1 LRSGDEIILGPQVSI
16 TYQYRQR
23 NEFVSLPG
31 NDPFDI
37 TLIDPGM
44 IDDDIPTMMPII
56 RSQGNII

>member
-1 LRSGDEIILGPQVSI
+1 MKLVIIGAGFGGLQLARKLRNKAG
-16 TYQYRQR
+16 
-23 NEFVSLPG
+23 
-31 NDPFDI
+31 FDI